1 MSHLIGRGRYARET
15 YPTSSQNAATVA
27 LRNRNVSAP
36 ASMTAFTPA
45 TQPSLSLV
53 AALLYTPKVSGVIQV
68 SAILDLTN
76 GVAPDTYVM
85 LAFVATGTG
94 LSVSGGES
102 SSNGWFVGS
111 PAPGTPIVVGGA
123 GIVLS
128 QLLGE
133 DIATLA
139 ALEAG
144 TLDVTAAISSS
155 PLAVGV
161 PVVIE
166 VLIVEVGGGNALAA
180 IAFTSLSI
188 LELP

>member
-15 YPTSSQNAATVA
+15 YPTSGQNAATVA

-36 ASMTAFTPA
+36 AVMTAFTPA
-45 TQPSLSLV
+45 TAPSTSLI
-53 AALLYTPKVSGVIQV
+53 AALLYTPKVSGVVQV
-68 SAILDLTN
+68 SAIFNLAN
-76 GVAPDTYVM
+76 GAAPETYAMLVA
-85 LAFVATGTG
+85 VATGTN

-123 GIVLS
+123 GIILS
-128 QLLGE
+128 QVLGE
-133 DIATLA
+133 DLTALA
-139 ALEAG
+139 ATGDG

-166 VLIVEVGGGNALAA
+166 VLLSEVGGGNALNS

-188 LELP
+188 IELP